1 MDTSV
6 LHTATEAFAAL
17 VSEVTPGD
25 LAAPTPCEGWDVAD
39 LYRHVVTE
47 NVHFGRAVSG
57 TEGASSDLDRPPG
70 LDRVGPAW
78 PGLETTYRR
87 TAGLMERAF
96 AAVSDPEQPRPV
108 PGVPG
113 ERTVADLY
121 EMQLCDT
128 VIHTWD
134 LARALGLGLEDEDVD
149 PALAQ
154 RVLRRMQA
162 VPDTSRGPG
171 RAFAEVRRE
180 ARPGAGVLEQIIL
193 LSGRTP

>member
-1 MDTSV
+1 MDTSA

-17 VSEVTPGD
+17 ASEVTPGD
-25 LAAPTPCEGWDVAD
+25 LAASTPCEGWDVAD

-47 NVHFGRAVSG
+47 NIHFGQAVAG
-57 TEGASSDLDRPPG
+57 TEGASSDPLRLPA

-78 PGLETTYRR
+78 PGLETSYRR
-87 TAGLMERAF
+87 TADLMERAF
-96 AAVSDPEQPRPV
+96 AAATDATQRRAV

-113 ERTVADLY
+113 ERTVEDLY

-134 LARALGLGLEDEDVD
+134 LARALDLGYDDVD
-149 PALAQ
+149 ATLAQ

-162 VPDTSRGPG
+162 VPDTARGPG
-171 RAFAEVRRE
+171 RAFAEVRSG
-180 ARPGAGVLEQIIL
+180 ARPGAGPLEQIVV

>member
-1 MDTSV
+1 MDTSA

-47 NVHFGRAVSG
+47 NVHFGQAVAG
-57 TEGASSDLDRPPG
+57 TEGAPSDLEQPPG

-96 AAVSDPEQPRPV
+96 ADVTDPEQRRPV
-108 PGVPG
+108 PGVRG
-113 ERTVADLY
+113 ERAVADLY

-134 LARALGLGLEDEDVD
+134 LARALGLEDDDVD

-162 VPDTSRGPG
+162 GPDTSRGPG
-171 RAFAEVRRE
+171 RAFAEVRGA